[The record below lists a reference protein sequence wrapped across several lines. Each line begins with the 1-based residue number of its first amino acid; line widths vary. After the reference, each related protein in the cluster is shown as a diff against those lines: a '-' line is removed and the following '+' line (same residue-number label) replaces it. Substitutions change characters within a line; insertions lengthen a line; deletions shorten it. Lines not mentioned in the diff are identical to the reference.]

1 MWYLLIIEIG
11 RSSQTLMHHR
21 GIRREKMRKDELDK
35 EWVTLMLEAKEIGL
49 TIEEIR
55 DYFAEKSKNSE
66 LETKKT
72 VHG

>member
-1 MWYLLIIEIG
+1 
-11 RSSQTLMHHR
+11 
-21 GIRREKMRKDELDK
+21 MRKDELDK